1 MPNKRSKLTE
11 QSIEEMCRL
20 ARAGLRNV
28 DICKA
33 LGIHQST
40 LYKWLQEPREGLEVK
55 LFDELEKARAERK
68 AFMIQTI
75 TKAAQAGTW
84 QAAAWWLERVYP
96 KEFAKPDRYHDE
108 GVQEAVKAVRELTDT
123 IKAQANAARYSQGAS
138 RCS

>member
-1 MPNKRSKLTE
+1 MPGNRSKLTPE
-11 QSIEEMCRL
+11 FIAEACKL

-33 LGIHQST
+33 LGVSETAFYRWQ
-40 LYKWLQEPREGLEVK
+40 QEPRRGLEIE
-55 LFDELEKARAERK
+55 LWDSLEKARAERK

-96 KEFAKPDRYHDE
+96 EEFAKPDRYHDQ
-108 GVQEAVKAVRELTDT
+108 GVDEAVKAVRELTET
-123 IKAQANAARYSQGAS
+123 IRAQAERG
-138 RCS
+138 